1 MKKICFVTGS
11 RADYGLL
18 TNLIKLVKKN
28 TQISS
33 SLIVTGSHLS
43 KKHGFTYKEILK
55 DNFSINAK
63 VKLDI
68 NGDDPIDI
76 NNYISIAIRN
86 ISTKLKK
93 IKPHLVILLGDR
105 YEIFAAGVSAFI
117 HDIPI
122 CHLHGGE
129 VTFGS
134 KDDVFRHCLTKMS
147 SIHFVSNIKY
157 KKRVLQLGEEPKNV
171 FVVGGFG
178 VDLIKNTKILSKRQ
192 IETNLNFKF
201 KDKNLLVVYHPNNSN
216 KKDIIYDFNQVLKC
230 LKQLKDTLIIFTNAN
245 ADSGGNIINQM
256 IDNFVKLH
264 SKRAIKFASM
274 GQQNYLSTLKA
285 VDGILG
291 NSSSGILEAPSLKI
305 PTINVGD
312 RQNGRLKAKSVL
324 DVPSNSRI
332 ILKAIKKIYSKK
344 FKNILNKTKNPY
356 DFGNASIN
364 TYKILKKVNFKK
376 IIKKKF
382 YDLSI

>member
-68 NGDDPIDI
+68 IGDNPIDI
-76 NNYISIAIRN
+76 NNYISIAIRD
-86 ISTKLKK
+86 ISAKLKK

-129 VTFGS
+129 VTSGS
-134 KDDVFRHCLTKMS
+134 KDDVFRHCLTKLS
-147 SIHFVSNIKY
+147 SMHFVSNIKY
-157 KKRVLQLGEEPKNV
+157 KKRVLQLGEDPKNV

-201 KDKNLLVVYHPNNSN
+201 KDKNLLVVYHPNNTN
-216 KKDIIYDFNQVLKC
+216 KKNIIYDFNQVLKC
-230 LKQLKDTLIIFTNAN
+230 LKQLKNTLIIFTNAN
-245 ADSGGNIINQM
+245 ADNGGNVINQM
-256 IDNFVKLH
+256 IDNFVKLY

-324 DVPSNSRI
+324 DVPPNSGI
-332 ILKAIKKIYSKK
+332 ISKAIKKIYSKK
-344 FKNILNKTKNPY
+344 FKNILSKTKNPY

-382 YDLSI
+382 NDLLI

>member
-68 NGDDPIDI
+68 IGDNPIDI
-76 NNYISIAIRN
+76 NNYISIAIRD
-86 ISTKLKK
+86 ISAKLKK

-129 VTFGS
+129 VTSGS
-134 KDDVFRHCLTKMS
+134 KDDVFRHCLTKLS
-147 SIHFVSNIKY
+147 SMHFVSNIKY
-157 KKRVLQLGEEPKNV
+157 KKRVLQLGEDPKNV

-201 KDKNLLVVYHPNNSN
+201 KDKNLLVVYHPNNTN
-216 KKDIIYDFNQVLKC
+216 KKNIIYDFNQVLKC
-230 LKQLKDTLIIFTNAN
+230 LKQLKNTLIIFTNAN
-245 ADSGGNIINQM
+245 ADSGGNVINQM
-256 IDNFVKLH
+256 IDNFVKLY

-324 DVPSNSRI
+324 DVPPNSRI
-332 ILKAIKKIYSKK
+332 ISKAIKKIYSKK
-344 FKNILNKTKNPY
+344 FKNILSKTKNPY

-382 YDLSI
+382 NDLLI